1 MYSDSKEAT
10 TLLFPSL
17 NRLMKSSSSISTA
30 GYDHGVEGVLETRN
44 QATLR
49 RISVYQSSVC
59 SFSNVKG
66 GQSLIFANG
75 QHPAGAPEVE
85 QTGNDDLLF
94 PHFSPPAF

>member
-1 MYSDSKEAT
+1 M
-10 TLLFPSL
+10 
-17 NRLMKSSSSISTA
+17 
-30 GYDHGVEGVLETRN
+30 EGVLETRN

-85 QTGNDDLLF
+85 QTGNDDPLF